1 MNDVCKISVILDVI
15 CEVRE
20 LNVPCRSGTWLSKS
34 EVGGGG
40 LQRTLV
46 SQTEREDIPVE
57 ELTRSFCEIVN
68 RPLVV
73 APAASQTLG
82 TSRSRE
88 AI

>member
-1 MNDVCKISVILDVI
+1 MRDMRI
-15 CEVRE
+15 
-20 LNVPCRSGTWLSKS
+20 VPLTLICRSGAWLSKS

-46 SQTEREDIPVE
+46 SQTEREEIPVE

-82 TSRSRE
+82 STSRSRE
-88 AI
+88 AK

>member
-1 MNDVCKISVILDVI
+1 MRDMRI
-15 CEVRE
+15 
-20 LNVPCRSGTWLSKS
+20 VPLTLICRSGTWLSKS

-40 LQRTLV
+40 GLQRTLV
-46 SQTEREDIPVE
+46 SQTEREEIPVE

-82 TSRSRE
+82 STSRSRE
-88 AI
+88 AK